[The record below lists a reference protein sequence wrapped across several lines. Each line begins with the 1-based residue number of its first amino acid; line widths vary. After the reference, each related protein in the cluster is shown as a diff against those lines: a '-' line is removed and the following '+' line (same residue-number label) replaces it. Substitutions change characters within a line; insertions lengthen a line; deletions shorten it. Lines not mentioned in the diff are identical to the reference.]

1 MYCILFYTTDCAIGP
16 VTTIDLGPD
25 WGLTNLKTLEEF
37 YYDTLQCTGYV
48 PPEDFKPPPPK
59 GPNDI

>member
-1 MYCILFYTTDCAIGP
+1 MGP

-25 WGLTNLKTLEEF
+25 WGLTNLQTLEEF
-37 YYDTLQCTGYV
+37 YYDTLECTHYI
-48 PPEDFKPPPPK
+48 PPQDFKPPPPK